1 MNQSVSDC
9 LSSGDIRH
17 LHNPIVRLLIRRA
30 IGADITPVLAELD
43 ESELIDLQRNL
54 CDHGGAYWRDVV
66 ELIHNRLSPPTRS
79 HYSSGANL
87 FDNAKASVQLEEFA
101 ARFTDFSS
109 ASGGRLRGRCPLHDE
124 RTPSFV
130 IYLDSQRWHCYGAC
144 GTGGDVIELAR
155 RLMDAGKW

>member
-43 ESELIDLQRNL
+43 ESELSDLQRNL
-54 CDHGGAYWRDVV
+54 GDHGGVYWRDVV
-66 ELIHNRLSPPTRS
+66 ELIHKRLTRPAKSPL
-79 HYSSGANL
+79 SSGGNP
-87 FDNAKASVQLEEFA
+87 FEKAKAFVQLEEFA